1 MRIVLTLLFWILV
14 LLLQNIIE
22 AILYQLYRAIIND
35 TSFSKFIEL
44 VFRYFT
50 YRFVLTVIPYTI
62 LIWLVRSLFSLNLL
76 TMVIVSGIINLAIAA
91 FVGLYIEGA
100 SIFDTLILLCS
111 VISSLIVIFFFYFF
125 NPTMQRLIQR

>member
-1 MRIVLTLLFWILV
+1 MKIAITLLFWILV

-44 VFRYFT
+44 VFRYFI
-50 YRFVLTVIPYTI
+50 YRFVLTVVPYTI
-62 LIWLVRSLFSLNLL
+62 LVWLARSLFSINVL
-76 TMVIVSGIINLAIAA
+76 TMVIVSGIINFAIAA

-100 SIFDTLILLCS
+100 LIFDTFILLCS
-111 VISSLIVIFFFYFF
+111 VISSLIVIFYFYFF
-125 NPTMQRLIQR
+125 KPKSLIPR